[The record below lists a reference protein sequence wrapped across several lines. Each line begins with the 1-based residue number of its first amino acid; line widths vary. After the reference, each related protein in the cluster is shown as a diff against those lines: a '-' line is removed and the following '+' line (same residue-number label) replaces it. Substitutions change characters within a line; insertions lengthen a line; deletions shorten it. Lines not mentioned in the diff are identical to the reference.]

1 LLYFCSQVKKLH
13 TVAMSGECSDE
24 IFGGYPWF
32 YRPEMLERDFYP
44 WIHDPKMR
52 IGLLRQEIARADE
65 GYEFLSRMYHEFVAK
80 CPGLSDDSPAMAL
93 SRKATWLSANY
104 FMTNLLERKDRMSMY
119 SAVEV
124 RVPFADHRL
133 IEHVYN
139 VPWEYKFDPRE
150 GVGEKLLL
158 RSAVRDL
165 LPDKIL
171 RRKKSPYPKTHH
183 PAYEERVTAM
193 LGERLARPESVLHE
207 LLDRAKLENV
217 LRGENV
223 TWFGQ
228 LMSRPQ
234 LIAWLYQVDVWF
246 DEYNIDLA
254 L

>member
-1 LLYFCSQVKKLH
+1 
-13 TVAMSGECSDE
+13 M
-24 IFGGYPWF
+24 
-32 YRPEMLERDFYP
+32 
-44 WIHDPKMR
+44 
-52 IGLLRQEIARADE
+52 
-65 GYEFLSRMYHEFVAK
+65 
-80 CPGLSDDSPAMAL
+80 
-93 SRKATWLSANY
+93 
-104 FMTNLLERKDRMSMY
+104 
-119 SAVEV
+119 
-124 RVPFADHRL
+124 
-133 IEHVYN
+133 
-139 VPWEYKFDPRE
+139 
-150 GVGEKLLL
+150 LL